1 MRDFSSRD
9 VRPSQADDYAVLSQR
24 ILRYA
29 NRGAPRIEFLTGIST
44 VLLEFLECDAV
55 ELRLR
60 DPDLYYRWEFTAKPT
75 RSSQFTLLANHP
87 KERGNPPK
95 SNVQL
100 GYSERLCREVMRGR
114 LHPESPFF
122 TKRGSFWTGNQ
133 PAFEHAGSSQ
143 AHRPVRSGPGR
154 QKPAE
159 RAVGVGP
166 YRSFALIRFRV
177 DERTV
182 GLLQLKSLQR
192 SRFSRKKV
200 EFCERV
206 VETLGLAIANRRA
219 QWALRERVKELTCL
233 YGIGRI
239 AQLSELSLDEALQ
252 RVVELL
258 PPAWQF
264 PGIAC
269 GRIMLDGRAFTTAG
283 FRDGTHRQAADLT
296 VNGKLRGFIEVV
308 YTEGKTE
315 FAEGPF
321 LAEERSLIDTV
332 AREVALIVERRET
345 EAYQSVLQA
354 QLRHA
359 DRLATIGQLAAGVA
373 HELNEPLG
381 SVLGFAQLI
390 QKEPDL
396 PEAAA
401 KDVERIVKA
410 SLRAR
415 EVIHKLLVFSRQKTP
430 VKARVNLN
438 RIVEEALYFLES
450 RCAAAG
456 IALSPALAPDLPEIN
471 ADASQ
476 LHQVLVNLVVNSMQ
490 AMPEGGT
497 LTIETRAGAEYVSL
511 SVQDTGMGISDKIK
525 GKIFTPFFTTKD
537 VDQGTGL
544 GLAVVHGIVASHG
557 GSIRVES
564 APGKGARFEIR
575 LPVAEHHG

>member
-1 MRDFSSRD
+1 MKDSSSRD
-9 VRPSQADDYAVLSQR
+9 VHPSQADPYAVIAQR
-24 ILRYA
+24 ILAYA
-29 NRGAPRIEFLTGIST
+29 NRGTARIEFLTGISA

-60 DPDLYYRWEFTAKPT
+60 DPDLSYRWEFTAKPE
-75 RSSQFTLLANHP
+75 RSAQFTLLTDHS
-87 KERGNPPK
+87 KERVNPPK
-95 SNVQL
+95 SKVHHGN
-100 GYSERLCREVMRGR
+100 SEGLCREVMRGR
-114 LHPESPFF
+114 LHPESPCF
-122 TKRGSFWTGNQ
+122 TKRGSYWTGNQ
-133 PAFEHAGSSQ
+133 PAIEHAGSTQ
-143 AHRPVRSGPGR
+143 ADKPARSGSDR
-154 QKPAE
+154 QRPAE
-159 RAVGVGP
+159 RTVGVGP
-166 YRSFALIRFRV
+166 YRSFALIRFSV

-206 VETLGLAIANRRA
+206 AETLGLAIANRRA

-239 AQLSELSLDEALQ
+239 AQLAELSLDEALQ

-264 PGIAC
+264 PEIAC
-269 GRIMLDGRAFTTAG
+269 ARITLDGRAFTTAG
-283 FRDGTHRQAADLT
+283 FRDGTQRQDADLT
-296 VNGKLRGFIEVV
+296 VNGKLRGCIEVV
-308 YTEGKTE
+308 YAEGKTE
-315 FAEGPF
+315 FPEGPF

-345 EAYQSVLQA
+345 EAYQSALQA

-381 SVLGFAQLI
+381 SILGFAQLI

-396 PEAAA
+396 PETAA

-415 EVIHKLLVFSRQKTP
+415 EVIQKLLVFSRQKTP
-430 VKARVNLN
+430 VKAPVNLN
-438 RIVEEALYFLES
+438 RIVEEALYFLGS

-456 IALSPALAPDLPEIN
+456 IALSATLAQDLPEIG

-497 LTIETRAGAEYVSL
+497 LTIETRAGADCIWL
-511 SVQDTGMGISDKIK
+511 SVQDTGLGIRDEIK
-525 GKIFTPFFTTKD
+525 EKIFTPFFTTKD

-544 GLAVVHGIVASHG
+544 GLAVVHGIVTSHG
-557 GSIRVES
+557 GSISVES

-575 LPVAEHHG
+575 LPAAERHD